1 MGEAELNAR
10 MKALVRM
17 VKPYKGVTLQHDDPF
32 QARLQGLLARGGEEL
47 AEFILL
53 AADHGGWKK
62 ALRLWDGDPKTILD
76 RERGHDERF
85 PWDVVDIGVNREYLW
100 KEWERAMLAKVS
112 PGCSPRGCAHC
123 AGCGM
128 QPPLDP

>member
-1 MGEAELNAR
+1 MSEEALNER
-10 MKALVRM
+10 MKGLVRM

-62 ALRLWDGDPKTILD
+62 ALKLWDGDAANILD
-76 RERGHDERF
+76 RERNQDEPF
-85 PWDVVDIGVNREYLW
+85 PWEVVDIGVKREHMW
-100 KEWERAMLAKVS
+100 KEWERAKTAKVS
-112 PGCSPRGCAHC
+112 PGCSRKGCGQC
-123 AGCGM
+123 SGCGM
-128 QPPLDP
+128 EAPPGK